1 MAKYIIRY
9 KTNQQFHDDQL
20 VKAGKDVQPG
30 QDIWFPVPGVSFTD
44 EAKISDYNPI
54 PKNVPTLIFVNE
66 TNEPGTVTLK
76 AKERGSGTH
85 FSSLPSRP
93 AIELEYSNDNQ
104 FFSTT
109 ASTSDPQTGEV
120 LSFTLPANGRL
131 YLRGSNDT
139 FAVGNIISDESHKYS
154 IDVAIKYWSF
164 NCNVRH
170 SLEGNLMA
178 LLNDDTGVTENFEL
192 AGLFEND
199 DMLREVADSVLSSE
213 YIPYGAYAFL
223 FRQTQD
229 TPYGLEK
236 MPKIDAQE
244 IGPWGCYYMFE
255 NATFETATEIPAL
268 TLDSGACYAMF
279 ASSKHLTGMTSP
291 IPNASGNWYTWS
303 AMFHG
308 CTALTKAPEILVDH
322 ACPRS
327 MMHMFGGCSSLVN
340 PPEMHLSDFGFWN
353 RDTTNYTIECCGYM
367 FQYCTSLVRTPSFF
381 SGLTGNNW
389 VGFIFQYMFRGCTSL
404 TQAADLGY
412 ALVGQF
418 AYRSMFEGCTS
429 LVNAPAIKATRCD
442 KGNSMYQMFKNC
454 TSLVSAPAIS
464 LTSFYGPRTS
474 SALAEMFAGCTSL
487 TGATL
492 LPATLDTS
500 CYKSMFSGCTNL
512 SYIKCL
518 ATTMTATDCTT
529 DWVNG
534 VAVNGTFVKAASAD
548 WSSKTGNDGIPAG
561 WTVQDA

>member
-9 KTNQQFHDDQL
+9 GTNQQFHDDQL
-20 VKAGKDVQPG
+20 AKAGKDVQPG

-54 PKNVPTLIFVNE
+54 PKNVPTLVFVNE
-66 TNEPGTVTLK
+66 TNNVGTVTLT
-76 AKERGSGTH
+76 AKQLGSGSYFT
-85 FSSLPSRP
+85 SLPSRP

-104 FFSTT
+104 FFNTT

-120 LSFTLPANGRL
+120 LSFTLPANGKL

-139 FAVGNIISDESHKYS
+139 FAVGKIISDASHTYS
-154 IDVAIKYWSF
+154 IDIAIKYWSF

-178 LLNDDTGVTENFEL
+178 LLNDDTGVTEDFEL

-199 DMLREVADSVLSSE
+199 DMLREVADSVLSSQV
-213 YIPYGAYAFL
+213 IPYGAYAFL

-236 MPKIDAQE
+236 MPKIDAEE
-244 IGPWGCYYMFE
+244 IGAWGCYKTFE

-279 ASSKHLTGMTSP
+279 ANSNHLTGMTSP
-291 IPNASGNWYTWS
+291 LPNASGNWYTWS
-303 AMFHG
+303 SMFHN
-308 CTALTKAPEILVDH
+308 CTALTNAPEILVDH

-353 RDTTNYTIECCGYM
+353 RDTNNYTIECCGYM
-367 FQYCTSLVRTPSFF
+367 FQYCTSLVKTPNFF
-381 SGLTGNNW
+381 TGLTGNNW
-389 VGFIFQYMFRGCTSL
+389 VGYIFQYMFRGCTSL
-404 TQAADLGY
+404 TQAAAINYNLVGNY
-412 ALVGQF
+412 AL
-418 AYRSMFEGCTS
+418 RSMFEGCTS
-429 LVNAPAIKATRCD
+429 LVNMPAMSITTVD
-442 KGNSMYQMFKNC
+442 KYNSMYQMFKDC
-454 TSLVSAPAIS
+454 TSLQTANVSV
-464 LTSFYGPRTS
+464 TTFYAGHAEVS
-474 SALAEMFAGCTSL
+474 SLAEMFAGCTSL

-492 LPATLDTS
+492 PATS
-500 CYKSMFSGCTNL
+500 ICQSGYANMFSGCTNL
-512 SYIKCL
+512 QYIKCL
-518 ATTMTATDCTT
+518 ATNLSATDCTT
-529 DWVNG
+529 GWVEG
-534 VAVNGTFVKAASAD
+534 VGATGTFVKAASAD
-548 WSSKTGNDGIPAG
+548 WSVKTGNDGIPAG